1 VCSSDLLEDEQFYD
15 AYRATHFS
23 SATDAGN
30 TFLKGNLKER
40 IDYLFS
46 RKLLPLS
53 SSMLT
58 IGGESVADANGI
70 ARYGLVA
77 SFLVP

>member
-1 VCSSDLLEDEQFYD
+1 M
-15 AYRATHFS
+15 THFS

-30 TFLKGNLKER
+30 TLVKKDFKER
-40 IDYLFS
+40 IDYMFS
-46 RKLLPLS
+46 RKMLPLA

-58 IGGESVADANGI
+58 IGGESVADADGI
-70 ARYGLVA
+70 ARYGLVS